1 VRFRRLLALAAL
13 ASCVLAVPARFVAAE
28 DPPASKKPQSRP
40 ASSPKAPQTQTA
52 PAPAAQSQSQGGVTV
67 LENYYLDL
75 PGFDLSTLTPRQ
87 KKKFLDRVN
96 LRLRRRHHRTVH
108 RERSDVQGGA
118 GTGGEDPQR
127 GQGGKIGRMRWDPA
141 LWGPGPCA
149 ILTRFRF
156 PWNRESFPRTRLPGP
171 EPPGNGAR
179 RSNGSAS
186 RPPEEPGHE
195 GV

>member
-40 ASSPKAPQTQTA
+40 ASSPKAPQTQPA

-96 LRLRRRHHRTVH
+96 AEFCTC
-108 RERSDVQGGA
+108 GCA
-118 GTGGEDPQR
+118 GDTIARCIVNDPTCKVAR
-127 GQGGKIGRMRWDPA
+127 GLAEKILSEVKAGK
-141 LWGPGPCA
+141 
-149 ILTRFRF
+149 
-156 PWNRESFPRTRLPGP
+156 
-171 EPPGNGAR
+171 
-179 RSNGSAS
+179 
-186 RPPEEPGHE
+186 
-195 GV
+195 